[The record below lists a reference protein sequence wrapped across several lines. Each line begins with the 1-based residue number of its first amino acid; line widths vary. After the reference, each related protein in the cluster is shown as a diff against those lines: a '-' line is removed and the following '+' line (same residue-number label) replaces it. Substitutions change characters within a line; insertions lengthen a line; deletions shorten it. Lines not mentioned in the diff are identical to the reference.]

1 MTLSRSLAPLALILL
16 LPFSSAYAQSSE
28 DLSKSIRT
36 AVEGDNW
43 EAAKAPLEKL
53 RAVDPSFYKTRNYDY
68 LAARISE
75 QSGDL
80 AIAANTYESVI
91 VNTPVLAEYSLWRLA
106 RIARSTGDLPLE
118 RERLRR
124 LVATA
129 SGSLLYEPATLRL
142 AESFFE
148 SSDYQAAAD
157 AARSLTTAKN
167 SSLVREA
174 TALMATSYARAGKT
188 IEAQDAF
195 RKLVMQMPDAS
206 RPDDYALTAVRELDA
221 AEANSPA
228 KLSEADHLLR
238 ASVYQ
243 FNRDFAGA
251 RAHYQFVI
259 DNFPQ
264 SGTVPNAMYQLARG
278 LYLEGKYEDSAK
290 LFQKVFDQYPENT
303 AVRDA
308 LSYLASSYVRL
319 KKPDQAVATYKL
331 FIDRF
336 PEAPNPE
343 RPYLNII
350 DVLHEAG
357 RYSEALNWVQ
367 QTRQR
372 FGTELGSTLALFAQ
386 MRIHLAQGAWADIIR
401 DGDIL
406 SKAADLGGAKVG
418 GGTYLSEV
426 NFLRGYAFEQMGR
439 TEDAISAYLAIPDG
453 RSEYYGS
460 RATQRLVALSSAD
473 KSRSAVTSRAQALLS
488 STRAALAN
496 NQLDQ
501 ARLAA
506 LAGIRLTPSRGAAH
520 SEFLKAIQISYQS
533 SPSYKLPPLQ
543 LIPVE
548 MIVDRLSSSAADKHA
563 VLARSLILIGL
574 YDEGVP
580 ELLAA
585 RSSTNNSG
593 PLTALTDEN
602 YTIAWLSLKGELPN
616 RAVRFAEQLW
626 KPVAADYAIEVAPQ
640 EYLQLLYPAPFQK
653 ALLKH
658 ATSRNVD
665 PRFVLS
671 IARQESRYQA
681 DAKSIAAA
689 RGMMQFIPSTAN
701 DVAAQLKLVNFNQ
714 DDLYYPDTAILFGSQ
729 YLSTLFQQFP
739 EQPQAVAA
747 SYNGGADNMARWIA
761 RSRSNEPDR
770 YVPEIG
776 FGQSKDYVFRV
787 MTNFWNYQRLY
798 DSALN
803 LRDK

>member
-1 MTLSRSLAPLALILL
+1 MTAKRIVAVLTLTLV
-16 LPFSSAYAQSSE
+16 FSFSVVYGQSSD
-28 DLSKSIRT
+28 DLSKRIRA
-36 AVEGDNW
+36 AVENENW
-43 EAAKAPLEKL
+43 QTASTELEKL
-53 RAVDPSFYKTRNYDY
+53 RGADPASFHNRDYDY
-68 LAARISE
+68 LAARIAES
-75 QSGDL
+75 SGD
-80 AIAANTYESVI
+80 AAAATQGYE
-91 VNTPVLAEYSLWRLA
+91 TVLNGASPLSEYALWRLA
-106 RIARSTGDLPLE
+106 RIARSTGDLGLE

-124 LVATA
+124 LVAVT
-129 SGSLLYEPATLRL
+129 SGSLLQEPATLRL

-157 AARSLTTAKN
+157 AARVLITAKN
-167 SSLVREA
+167 NALAREA
-174 TALMATSYARAGKT
+174 AALMATSYARAGKAA
-188 IEAQDAF
+188 EAQDAF
-195 RKLVMQMPDAS
+195 RKLVMQMPDAA
-206 RPDDYALTAVRELDA
+206 RPDDYALAAVRELDA
-221 AEANSPA
+221 AEANTPV
-228 KLSEADHLLR
+228 KLTEADHLLR
-238 ASVYQ
+238 ASVYH
-243 FNRDFAGA
+243 FNRDFSGA
-251 RAHYQFVI
+251 RTHYQFVI

-264 SGTVPNAMYQLARG
+264 SGTVPNAMYQLGRG
-278 LYLEGKYEDSAK
+278 LYLEAKYDDSAK
-290 LFQKVFDQYPENT
+290 VFQKVFDLYPEN
-303 AVRDA
+303 AAARDA

-319 KKPDQAVATYKL
+319 KKPEQAVATYKL

-357 RYSEALNWVQ
+357 RYQEALNWVQ

-372 FGTELGSTLALFAQ
+372 FKTDLGSTLALFAQ
-386 MRIHLAQGAWADIIR
+386 MRIHLAQAAWADVVR
-401 DGDIL
+401 DGDEL
-406 SKAADLGGAKVG
+406 SKASDLGGIKVG

-426 NFLRGYAFEQMGR
+426 NFLRAYSLEQLGR
-439 TEDAISAYLAIPDG
+439 IAEAIDAYLSITDG
-453 RSEYYGS
+453 RGEYYGA
-460 RATQRLVALSSAD
+460 RATQRLQTLSNNEKA
-473 KSRSAVTSRAQALLS
+473 RSAVKARAQELLS
-488 STRAALAN
+488 STRGALASN
-496 NQLDQ
+496 KLDE

-506 LAGIRLTPSRGAAH
+506 QAGIRVTQPGAAYT
-520 SEFLKAIQISYQS
+520 EFLKAIQTAYDSLS
-533 SPSYKLPPLQ
+533 TYKLPVLQ
-543 LIPVE
+543 RLPVE
-548 MIVDRLSSSAADKHA
+548 AIVDRLPANANNRH
-563 VLARSLILIGL
+563 VQLARALMLLGL

-585 RSSTNNSG
+585 RSSSTTSAST
-593 PLTALTDEN
+593 TAQNDEN
-602 YTIAWLSLKGELPN
+602 YTIAWLSYKGGLPS

-626 KPVAADYAIEVAPQ
+626 RPLPADYVVENAPAD
-640 EYLQLLYPAPFQK
+640 YLQLLYPTPFRK
-653 ALLKH
+653 SLLNH
-658 ATSRNVD
+658 ATSRKVD

-701 DVAAQLKLVNFNQ
+701 DVAAQLKLTNFNQ

-761 RSRSNEPDR
+761 RSRSTDPDR

-776 FGQSKDYVFRV
+776 FAQSKDYVFRV

-798 DSALN
+798 DSELN